1 LASDEE
7 KRAADAALERALRRV
22 IRVYDLLPESP
33 NAVEFM
39 RAMHGVC
46 VEIMES
52 AFESLEEA
60 WQKEDAEE
68 AATGS

>member
-1 LASDEE
+1 MASEEE

-22 IRVYDLLPESP
+22 IRVYDLLPDKP

-39 RAMHGVC
+39 RAMHGIC
-46 VEIMES
+46 VEVMES

-60 WQKEDAEE
+60 WLESAEE

>member
-1 LASDEE
+1 LASEEE

-22 IRVYDLLPESP
+22 MRVYDLLPANP
-33 NAVEFM
+33 NAVDFM
-39 RAMHGVC
+39 RAMQGIC
-46 VEIMES
+46 AEIMES

-60 WQKEDAEE
+60 WRESAEE

>member
-1 LASDEE
+1 LASEEE

-22 IRVYDLLPESP
+22 IRVYDLLPEDP
-33 NAVEFM
+33 TAVDFM
-39 RAMHGVC
+39 RAMYSIST
-46 VEIMES
+46 EIMES

-60 WQKEDAEE
+60 WREGAEE

>member
-1 LASDEE
+1 MASEEE

-22 IRVYDLLPESP
+22 IRVYGLLPENP

-39 RAMHGVC
+39 RAMHGIC
-46 VEIMES
+46 VEVMES

-60 WQKEDAEE
+60 WQENAEE